1 MSQHA
6 LWFTQPL
13 DKIDLHVKHAACMQ
27 NEPTKVQWIEY
38 KRITQWPCVVDKQR
52 GMILYIFGFRCPHS
66 LNILNT
72 VKGILN
78 INQWALCL
86 VSDLGWL
93 SNQFPSRGYISPS
106 SAELRKCCTIQTGL
120 CVLSVVWEAVG
131 FSIIACERREAL
143 YNYEKVTQGAF
154 LFIPWEATQM
164 CMHAV
169 RLGAHTYTHTQSS
182 LRERGGKF
190 WLAAEVGQE
199 VIMALK
205 NTALVSTSFPNLCW
219 DIPNSLPEQ
228 KSTHK
233 HTTVRIYADEH
244 T

>member
-169 RLGAHTYTHTQSS
+169 RPGAHTYTHT
-182 LRERGGKF
+182 KF
-190 WLAAEVGQE
+190 
-199 VIMALK
+199 
-205 NTALVSTSFPNLCW
+205 S
-219 DIPNSLPEQ
+219 
-228 KSTHK
+228 
-233 HTTVRIYADEH
+233 
-244 T
+244 